1 MPPSSRAVSSAAVH
15 LRPYPTAFLL
25 LLLLLPH
32 TPPLPSPSPHHAGAF
47 HAASVRLRHCIV
59 SNLCLMVKAAFIFM
73 SACVVKH
80 SHERGLTCCVGHL
93 SRVSRLPGPITCLG
107 ASACL
112 SPLPSLSYAACS
124 PPLPTSTPQGDT
136 EEPASNINHDP
147 KFHSYVTRCK
157 KAHQHKSLC
166 ECSKCK

>member
-1 MPPSSRAVSSAAVH
+1 MRSYPQIGGVSLPPSSRAVSSAAVH

-32 TPPLPSPSPHHAGAF
+32 APPLPSPSPHHAGAF

-124 PPLPTSTPQGDT
+124 PPLPTSTPHVGY
-136 EEPASNINHDP
+136 SNNSMI
-147 KFHSYVTRCK
+147 VG
-157 KAHQHKSLC
+157 
-166 ECSKCK
+166 